1 MSPTLLRGRG
11 DDPSPGS
18 GGPDEG
24 TVDPRIQARRDQ
36 VAFEGRSRR
45 RRRAVVVASLVGAL
59 ALGWLLVHSSLLS
72 VRHLEVTPSAHLS
85 AAEITQAAGIGVGQH
100 LIDVDEGTARS
111 RLLRQPWVARA
122 RVSVGWNGT
131 AHLSVTERTP
141 VVAVAAGPSRWI
153 LADAHRRA
161 LGAVTALPPGVVV
174 VSGIAAVAPGRTF
187 GSGLDAPLA
196 VMADLT
202 PGLRTRIGAGGIT
215 VGSDGGLTLA
225 LQPGG
230 VAQLCQPTDL
240 AVKLSG
246 LTTFFARVDDRGLA
260 VVDAC
265 IPGAIT
271 VTRTAGA

>member
-1 MSPTLLRGRG
+1 MSPTLLSGRG
-11 DDPSPGS
+11 GGEPEGAGSSDDVV
-18 GGPDEG
+18 
-24 TVDPRIQARRDQ
+24 VDPRIQARRDQ
-36 VAFEGRSRR
+36 VAFEGRTRR
-45 RRRAVVVASLVGAL
+45 RRRSLVVVSLVGAL
-59 ALGWLLVHSSLLS
+59 ALGWLVTHSSLLA
-72 VRHLEVTPSAHLS
+72 VRHLDITPSAHLT
-85 AAEITQAAGIGVGQH
+85 AAQIAQVAGIGVGQH
-100 LIDVDEGTARS
+100 LIDVDESSART

-141 VVAVAAGPSRWI
+141 VVAVAAGPSRWL

-161 LGAVTALPPGVVV
+161 LGTVSAVPPGVVV
-174 VSGIAAVAPGRTF
+174 VSGVAAVAPGRPF

-202 PGLRTRIGAGGIT
+202 PGLRTRIGSSGIT
-215 VGSDGGLTLA
+215 VGSDGALTVA
-225 LQPGG
+225 LQPTG
-230 VAQLCQPTDL
+230 VARLCQPTDL
-240 AVKLSG
+240 ATKLSG

-271 VTRTAGA
+271 VTRTP